1 MKEKEILFL
10 GSSIIQRWKTS
21 KEFPNSL
28 NLGISGL
35 TSEQLQKSYNKKLQ
49 QKHIIQNYNKIILYI
64 GSNDIMQNEN
74 ITIKEI
80 YQNITEFLLYQ
91 LSQNQYIHILFVAI
105 LKSPIRNEIQNTKI
119 DDLNRKMREFSQKYP
134 NIFFCNINRQLLS
147 ENNYLSDKTH
157 LSEKGYSI
165 LSHSIS
171 SHLLYL

>member
-1 MKEKEILFL
+1 MKEKKILFL

-28 NLGISGL
+28 NLGISSL
-35 TSEQLQKSYNKKLQ
+35 TSEQLQKSYNTKL
-49 QKHIIQNYNKIILYI
+49 QNYNKIILYI

-74 ITIKEI
+74 INIKEI

-91 LSQNQYIHILFVAI
+91 LSQNKYIHILFVAI
-105 LKSPIRNEIQNTKI
+105 LKSPNRNEIQNTKI
-119 DDLNRKMREFSQKYP
+119 DDLNRKMREFSQKHS

-147 ENNYLSDKTH
+147 ENNYLSDKIH

-165 LSHSIS
+165 LSKYIS
-171 SHLLYL
+171 SYFL